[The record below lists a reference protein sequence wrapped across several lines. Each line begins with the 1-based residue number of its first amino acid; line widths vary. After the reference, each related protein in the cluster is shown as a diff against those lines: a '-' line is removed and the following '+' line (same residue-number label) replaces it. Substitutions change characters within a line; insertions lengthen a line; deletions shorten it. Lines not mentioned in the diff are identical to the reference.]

1 MSSKNKIR
9 DNIPP
14 IEKCTNAMAKQLG
27 IDNIQSYLTNDSSL
41 CTTIEASSYP
51 HCILEHGVGF
61 IRNGDKCSTIKEC
74 PDGFTPDEKG
84 CIKPDAINAT
94 LSKGELCDE
103 RWTDWFTIPNYH
115 LGNKYQLSNKKCM
128 KPCGRGQVPSYGNDP
143 VDGEKADVA
152 SVNNLDK
159 CVEKKQYFSGKYENG
174 PDYCP
179 IAMIK
184 LLSSTPDTLKNDYV
198 NILSANKNISLRD
211 TLINDFKSEAESI
224 WKLSKSILDKEV
236 PINLSQADLRA
247 CRSLYDDKHVNEA
260 YMVCKKLS
268 TVEGEKEL
276 FAQFKNE
283 GLSKEQ
289 ANLRLLAMKKSCH
302 SMFCNN
308 NDNPGAYIISDT
320 PIEPVCF
327 KDVEKIIL
335 DKEIAK
341 QKQIDNEQSKPLT
354 FDTGIKI
361 LIIML
366 IIAGI
371 IIAFPFLSF
380 GINKLYDLI
389 KEIRESSKV

>member
-1 MSSKNKIR
+1 MSSKR
-9 DNIPP
+9 VNIPP

-41 CTTIEASSYP
+41 CTTIESTSYP

-61 IRNGDKCSTIKEC
+61 RRNGDKCSTVKQC
-74 PDGFTPDEKG
+74 PPDFEPTEKG
-84 CIKPDAINAT
+84 CIKSDAVNAT
-94 LSKGELCDE
+94 FSKGELCDE

-128 KPCGRGQVPSYGNDP
+128 KPCGKGQVPGYGTDP

-152 SVNNLDK
+152 SLDNLDK
-159 CVEKKQYFSGKYENG
+159 CVEKKKYFSGKYENG
-174 PDYCP
+174 LDYCP
-179 IAMIK
+179 IAMVK

-198 NILSANKNISLRD
+198 NILSTNNNISIRD
-211 TLINDFKSEAESI
+211 ALINDFKSEAESI

-247 CRSLYDDKHVNEA
+247 CRILYDDKRVNEA
-260 YMVCKKLS
+260 YTVCKKLS
-268 TVEGEKEL
+268 TIDGEKEL
-276 FAQFKNE
+276 LAQFKNE

-289 ANLRLLAMKKSCH
+289 ANVRLLAMKKACH
-302 SMFCNN
+302 SIFCNN
-308 NDNPGAYIISDT
+308 NDNPSAYIISDT
-320 PIEPVCF
+320 PMEPVCF

-335 DKEIAK
+335 EKEIAK
-341 QKQIDNEQSKPLT
+341 QKKIDGEESKPLT
-354 FDTGIKI
+354 FDAGMKI

-371 IIAFPFLSF
+371 IVALPLLSF
-380 GINKLYDLI
+380 GIKNLLLLI
-389 KEIRESSKV
+389 GKIRKPSSKVV